1 MWWCAVM
8 CCVVMWC
15 GVRSHI
21 QTHSHTFTHTFTD
34 IHTHMIFHCFRCL
47 AASQLRRAG
56 SNQSQ
61 GQPLEVSQKQPRLAG
76 ASCLASQPGSQLAVC
91 TAETFRGKV
100 KKLKQIKKQKRK
112 HRVLSMFSCFV

>member
-1 MWWCAVM
+1 
-8 CCVVMWC
+8 
-15 GVRSHI
+15 
-21 QTHSHTFTHTFTD
+21 
-34 IHTHMIFHCFRCL
+34 MIFHCCRCL

-61 GQPLEVSQKQPRLAG
+61 SPPLEVSQKQPRLAG

-100 KKLKQIKKQKRK
+100 KKLKQLFNKKNALCVTSVFYV
-112 HRVLSMFSCFV
+112 VLFVDLFISSEKLK